1 MKQLTMIFAAL
12 LFALFATAQP
22 PAPELLYHQTEPNP
36 TFIKVSGITV
46 DFADAED
53 YVFVY
58 GSANRCYGATRLYS
72 DPVFVAAMGND
83 DPSGV
88 TGFAPG
94 EHIQVGIYDAQSG
107 RFYKLSGQAYNYIS
121 NAETTLIW
129 QPLSVYTY
137 EVTQSAGEV
146 NLMIDKELAA
156 VKLNIRAPASIKV
169 KEGNQLFISIDEQN
183 VKNVTLTKTGSG
195 TLEKIRRWVT
205 GQGWATYLYMLP
217 ENDETNIVFTATA
230 QSAWDRSI
238 VTATHQ
244 VAVDREYFKPGKIFF
259 SNEYFN
265 IVRDD
270 GKLYLEAKTTHGIRI
285 SYTIA
290 GQWGY
295 KDLDKANVQ
304 PGDRILITSNDIT
317 GLYLQWARY
326 KGVGTT
332 RYKWSS
338 PPEYFNKQI
347 EIE

>member
-22 PAPELLYHQTEPNP
+22 PAPELLYRQTEPNP
-36 TFIKVSGITV
+36 AFIKVAGITA
-46 DFADAED
+46 DFADSED
-53 YVFVY
+53 FVFVY
-58 GSANRCYGATRLYS
+58 SATTNRCYGSTKLYS
-72 DPVFVAAMGND
+72 DPVFVVAMGND
-83 DPSGV
+83 HPSGV
-88 TGFAPG
+88 HGFAFH
-94 EHIQVGIYDAQSG
+94 EKMNVGIYDTQTG
-107 RFYKLSGQAYNYIS
+107 RFYKLEGQAYNYI
-121 NAETTLIW
+121 NNNETTLTW
-129 QPLSVYTY
+129 SPLQIYSY

-156 VKLNIRAPASIKV
+156 VKLNLRAPASIKV
-169 KEGNQLFISIDEQN
+169 KEGNQLFISVDEQN

-195 TLEKIRRWVT
+195 TLEKTKRWVT
-205 GQGWATYLYMLP
+205 GQGWATYLYTLP

-270 GKLYLEAKTTHGIRI
+270 GKLYLEAKTTHGVRI

-295 KDLDKANVQ
+295 KDLDKAKVQ
-304 PGDRILITSNDIT
+304 PGDRILITSNDISS
-317 GLYLQWARY
+317 LFLQWARY

-332 RYKWSS
+332 QYNWSR
-338 PPEYFNKQI
+338 PDYFNKQI
-347 EIE
+347 EIK